1 MAGTHRW
8 QCLAEWCLEHEPC
21 KRVSVQL
28 SVVGLGGQGGGKM
41 RRGGKLW
48 CAMHMQLRG
57 AAMRQRTEVEFGSLM
72 AVTSNPQ

>member
-48 CAMHMQLRG
+48 LMNSIGVWGETHMGLAR
-57 AAMRQRTEVEFGSLM
+57 
-72 AVTSNPQ
+72 

>member
-41 RRGGKLW
+41 RRGEKLW
-48 CAMHMQLRG
+48 LMNSIGVWGETHMGLAR
-57 AAMRQRTEVEFGSLM
+57 
-72 AVTSNPQ
+72 